1 MPAQLAESPLTCVAI
16 GSGQSLEEYDTM
28 SRLGGPFQA
37 PPARARRLRSKRAP
51 A

>member
-16 GSGQSLEEYDTM
+16 GSGQSLEEYDAM

-37 PPARARRLRSKRAP
+37 RQPVRARRLRSRVG
-51 A
+51 